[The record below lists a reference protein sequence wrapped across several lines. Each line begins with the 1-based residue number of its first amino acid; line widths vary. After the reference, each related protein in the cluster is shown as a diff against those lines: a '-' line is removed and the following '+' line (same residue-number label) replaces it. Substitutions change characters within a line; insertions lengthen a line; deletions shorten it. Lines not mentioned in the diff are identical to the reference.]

1 MYFTEKNIK
10 YADLV
15 VPFTK
20 CPFENVEADCPFVD
34 YWKLP
39 SMEEQ
44 ITEMGNLSLE
54 ELEKLRRHHRR
65 CLLKKVDK
73 IQQSYH
79 EKANHE

>member
-20 CPFENVEADCPFVD
+20 CPFDDIESDCPFVD

-44 ITEMGNLSLE
+44 ITEMGNLPEEKLE
-54 ELEKLRRHHRR
+54 ELRQHHRK
-65 CLLKKVDK
+65 CLLDKVKRIQEGYKK
-73 IQQSYH
+73 
-79 EKANHE
+79 